1 MELLKSSKFKLP
13 TLYFITDRKEIKEL
27 PIGVPFVFADEKT
40 KKYIVRML
48 EYEILYQRALA
59 TGLPFNFRRILKDNG
74 FDDLKDFWYNA
85 DTIYMDYKTEE
96 YSEEDW
102 DLEEELDSIKDD
114 DSLFKDFIKDSS
126 AYVDIQKLKDLNV
139 FPIWL
144 DKIEKA
150 IETNVH
156 NFAIFNNNMY
166 NKKLEGMYGSLDL
179 TSPDRNLIVIDIS
192 GSIPKA
198 VSSTC
203 LTLSKNLAET
213 FYADL
218 LITGSKS
225 TLYPYEELHTLN
237 IKTIYSENGIDNDQ
251 AWFKK
256 LVTSDKRHYRT
267 AIVFGDNHSP
277 CQVWNN
283 EYNKKVKEISRED
296 GKKMCQWT
304 IDKLISF
311 HTTSME
317 KTAGYADWFQPSEIE
332 KITDWVKYLND

>member
-13 TLYFITDRKEIKEL
+13 TLYFISDRSEIKDL
-27 PIGVPFVFADEKT
+27 PIGIPFVFGDEKD
-40 KKYIVRML
+40 KRYIIRVL
-48 EYEILYQRALA
+48 EYEILYQRALL
-59 TGLPFNFRRILKDNG
+59 TGLPFNFKKILRDAG
-74 FDDLKDFWYNA
+74 FDDMQDFWYHN
-85 DTIYMDYKTEE
+85 TIYMDYKTEG
-96 YSEEDW
+96 YDEEDFN
-102 DLEEELDSIKDD
+102 LEEKLDTIEKNPY
-114 DSLFKDFIKDSS
+114 LFKEFIRDSS
-126 AYVDIQKLKDLNV
+126 VYVNIQKLKDLNV
-139 FPIWL
+139 FPVWL

-150 IETNVH
+150 IETNIH
-156 NFAIFNNNMY
+156 NFAVFNNNMY

-179 TSPDRNLIVIDIS
+179 TSPDRNLIIIDIS

-237 IKTIYSENGIDNDQ
+237 IRTIYNENKMDNDQ
-251 AWFKK
+251 VWFKK

-277 CQVWNN
+277 CDSWYN
-283 EYNKKVKEISRED
+283 EFNKNTKKISRED
-296 GKKMCQWT
+296 GKKLCQWT

-311 HTTSME
+311 HVDGINN
-317 KTAGYADWFQPSEIE
+317 TAGYADWFEPTEIE
-332 KITDWVKYLND
+332 KIPNWCEYLND